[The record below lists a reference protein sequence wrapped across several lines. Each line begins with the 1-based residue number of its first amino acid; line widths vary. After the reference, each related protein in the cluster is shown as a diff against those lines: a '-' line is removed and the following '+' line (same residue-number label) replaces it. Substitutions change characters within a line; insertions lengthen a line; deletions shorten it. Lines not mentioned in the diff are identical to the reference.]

1 MRFLFPTIICILLQV
16 SLGCEDGHEKQ
27 GPLRASG
34 HSSGLTRAQAAQQQT
49 QGPHLELPQHCQI
62 RQLNP
67 ILGIHIQN
75 PSPKYSFSASVDV
88 CHHLSD
94 SGQTAQVTAVASF
107 PTAPS
112 ALSTCGLS
120 SLGFLCHTVPT
131 PRSRCCFLLLV
142 TLKNMCVACNCPPTR
157 SVCSER
163 TCAVLEA
170 TVSTLSQLRRA
181 GGLPSD
187 CKIWI
192 TSLQLAF
199 FGAMLASAEAH

>member
-1 MRFLFPTIICILLQV
+1 M
-16 SLGCEDGHEKQ
+16 
-27 GPLRASG
+27 RASG

-120 SLGFLCHTVPT
+120 SLGFLCHPVACSLYTTIP
-131 PRSRCCFLLLV
+131 LLLF
-142 TLKNMCVACNCPPTR
+142 AF
-157 SVCSER
+157 SDSEKYVY
-163 TCAVLEA
+163 C
-170 TVSTLSQLRRA
+170 
-181 GGLPSD
+181 
-187 CKIWI
+187 
-192 TSLQLAF
+192 LQLPTHPF
-199 FGAMLASAEAH
+199 CVL